1 MARHQSQGLTV
12 KRLLGVPVVTAVVAL
27 LVTGCS
33 GVSEVEQKGEAA
45 VSAVEESA
53 SSVEDA
59 VKDVVD
65 VVDPEA
71 EMDGPTGVVAVGGNA
86 QAKVTW
92 SAPVSSGSAPITGY
106 TVSSTPSGFVCSTTS
121 AKDCTVTG
129 LVNGTPYSFTV
140 FATTDSGKSA
150 PSVPSNTVTPTAPVL
165 GAPQAVSAQPGNGQV
180 KVSWSAPKVSGA
192 VTITGYSVLSSP
204 GGFAC
209 TTTGAKTCT
218 VKGLVND
225 TPYTFTVLA
234 STSVS
239 TSAPS
244 APSNT
249 VTLSAPVPGTPV
261 GVSASAGNG
270 QAKVSWSAPVSNGG
284 SRITGYTV
292 TSNPGGFTCTT
303 TGANSCTVKG
313 LVNDV
318 SHTFTVTAITS
329 TGVSESSVPSNAV
342 IPSAPV
348 VDVPAE

>member
-1 MARHQSQGLTV
+1 M
-12 KRLLGVPVVTAVVAL
+12 KKLLGAPVITGFAVL
-27 LVTGCS
+27 LLSGCN
-33 GVSEVEQKGEAA
+33 GVSEVEQRGEAA
-45 VSAVEESA
+45 VTALEESA
-53 SSVEDA
+53 SPVEDT

-71 EMDGPTGVVAVGGNA
+71 EMDGPTGVSAVGENA

-92 SAPVSSGSAPITGY
+92 SAPVSSGATPITGY
-106 TVSSTPSGFVCSTTS
+106 TVSSNPGGFVCSTTS

-129 LVNGTPYSFTV
+129 LMNGTPYSFTV

-150 PSVPSNTVTPTAPVL
+150 PSVPSNTVTPTAPVP
-165 GAPQAVSAQPGNGQV
+165 GAPLAVSAQPGNGQV
-180 KVSWSAPKVSGA
+180 KVSWSAPKAGGA
-192 VTITGYSVLSSP
+192 ATITGYSVLSSP

-209 TTTGAKTCT
+209 TTTGAKACT

-225 TPYTFTVLA
+225 TSYTFTVLA
-234 STSVS
+234 STSMS
-239 TSAPS
+239 TSTPS

-249 VTLSAPVPGTPV
+249 VTPSAPVPGTAV

-270 QAKVSWSAPVSNGG
+270 QVKVSWSAPVSSGG

-303 TGANSCTVKG
+303 TGAKSCTVKG

-329 TGVSESSVPSNAV
+329 TGVSEPSVPSNAV
-342 IPSAPV
+342 TPSAPV
-348 VDVPAE
+348 VDGPAE